1 MPFCR
6 VPHFVGNISFI
17 TKNNSICNP
26 VKQTGKQQMLKA
38 FGNKKFY
45 LKKKLFSKQLVLCY
59 SLLLNMV
66 QDKHQVQ
73 FPLKKSINKINSW
86 IE

>member
-1 MPFCR
+1 
-6 VPHFVGNISFI
+6 
-17 TKNNSICNP
+17 
-26 VKQTGKQQMLKA
+26 MLKA

-73 FPLKKSINKINSW
+73 FPLKKSINKINLW